1 MNASVRSAIVSLSV
15 LAACTMGEEPID
27 LGESDQALAASGAG
41 RYMVA
46 CPAGCDERVLRSAVA
61 SRGGEHGPAFGNARG
76 IVAALNAASAASLR
90 ADGYVV
96 EEDAVARID
105 GKKGPTQPPPA
116 QVTPWGIARIGAP
129 DAWPTTRGTG
139 TLVIVIDSGKPSH
152 ADLPSGACANFTN
165 ERNCD
170 DGNGHSTHVSGTV
183 AARDD
188 AAYVVGAAPG
198 ASLAWCKALNRQGS
212 GYYSWIISCID
223 WSVAQGADV
232 INMSLGGSTGS
243 SLLEQ
248 ACDDA
253 DAAGVLVVAAAG
265 NSGPG
270 ATGYPAAYAS
280 VVSVGATDADDAIA
294 GFSNTNADVELS
306 APGVDVLSTCKGGG
320 LCSYNGTSMASP
332 HVAAAAALARSVAPG
347 LSNGCLRALLAD
359 TSGDLGPGGRD
370 VQFGYGLVD
379 AEAAVD
385 AAGTYACP

>member
-1 MNASVRSAIVSLSV
+1 MRASVRFAIVSLSV
-15 LAACTMGEEPID
+15 LAACTAGEDPAD
-27 LGESDQALAASGAG
+27 LGSSEQALGPSGTG

-46 CPAGCDERVLRSAVA
+46 CPAGCDESLLRSAVA

-76 IVAALNAASAASLR
+76 IVAALGPASAASLR
-90 ADGYVV
+90 ADGYIV
-96 EEDAVARID
+96 EEDAIARAD
-105 GKKGPTQPPPA
+105 GKPTKPPPS
-116 QVTPWGIARIGAP
+116 QVTPWGITRIGAP
-129 DAWPTTRGTG
+129 DAWPTTRGAG
-139 TLVIVIDSGKPSH
+139 ALVIVIDSGMPSH

-165 ERNCD
+165 ERNCS
-170 DGNGHSTHVSGTV
+170 DGNGHSTHVSGTI

-188 AAYVVGAAPG
+188 AAYVVGAAPD
-198 ASLAWCKALNRQGS
+198 AALAWCKALNRSGS

-243 SLLEQ
+243 DLLEQ

-332 HVAAAAALARSVAPG
+332 HVAAAAALARSAAPG
-347 LSNGCLRALLAD
+347 LSNDCLRALLAD
-359 TSGDLGPGGRD
+359 TSTDLGPDGRD
-370 VQFGYGLVD
+370 AQFGFGLVD
-379 AEAAVD
+379 AAAAVG
-385 AAGTYACP
+385 AAGAYACP